1 MKKATITLC
10 LLILMTGPAWPQ
22 WTPQADSIFGSNFLV
37 STLQAINT
45 EEVWAGVHAGTAPYV
60 SLPTLYPWIIRSFDS
75 GNNWSYDTIP
85 GSKGYAIG
93 GLASIGVNQ
102 RWASLRY
109 AKDTTLN
116 RLFYSNDAGESW
128 QLKLED
134 RTAGGFVHFF
144 NAQEGV
150 VIHRNTYRTTSDG
163 GETWSSENLTGLPSI
178 THEESYLLSAKL
190 KAVYEDTIWLTSVTQ
205 QLAKSTDRGHTWNL
219 INLPLLAEDEI
230 LSMISFSDGAKGM
243 AASLVLSTYTT
254 RMFTTTDG
262 GLSWQEVTQPQPL
275 ADALAQLEAVE
286 AIPGQPGWYVVQCT
300 DYNINIAQ
308 TWLTQNDGA
317 SWELKNET
325 EALNYAGFALDF
337 ISKEHGWV
345 GLSYFNA
352 NAPSVY
358 HWTTPLGLVP
368 PVEQVKSNLGKGL
381 QNATAQKR
389 SPAYRNAGINL
400 PELPGSSN

>member
-1 MKKATITLC
+1 MKKATITLYV
-10 LLILMTGPAWPQ
+10 LILMTGPAWSQ
-22 WTPQADSIFGSNFLV
+22 WTPQGDSIFGTNYNV
-37 STLQAINT
+37 ATLQAINT
-45 EEVWAGVHAGTAPYV
+45 EEIWAGVHVNTAPFF

-93 GLASIGVNQ
+93 GLASLGVDQ

-116 RLFYSNDAGESW
+116 RLFYSNDAGENW
-128 QLKLED
+128 QLQLED

-144 NAQEGV
+144 DSQEGV

-163 GETWSSENLTGLPSI
+163 GETWSPENLTGLPS
-178 THEESYLLSAKL
+178 TSHAEFYLLSAKL
-190 KAVYEDTIWLTSVTQ
+190 QAVYGDTIWLTSTTQ
-205 QLAKSTDRGHTWNL
+205 QLAKSTDRGQSWSL
-219 INLPLLAEDEI
+219 ISLPLLAEDEI
-230 LSMISFSDGAKGM
+230 FYMVSFSDGSQGM
-243 AASLVLSTYTT
+243 AASLSFSTYIT
-254 RMFTTTDG
+254 RMFNTSDG
-262 GLSWQEVTQPQPL
+262 GLSWQEVIPPQPL

-286 AIPGQPGWYVVQCT
+286 TIPGQPGWYVVQCT

-308 TWLTQNDGA
+308 TWLTKNDGA

-325 EALNYAGFALDF
+325 EVLNYAGIALDF

-345 GLSYFNA
+345 GLSYFDA
-352 NAPSVY
+352 NAPCVY
-358 HWTTPLGLVP
+358 QWTTPLGLIAP
-368 PVEQVKSNLGKGL
+368 IEQVKSKPGKRI
-381 QNATAQKR
+381 QNTLTPKR
-389 SPAYRNAGINL
+389 SPAYRNVKKNL